1 MFKLIIRIL
10 KISGEDRKS
19 LILSICFSFLESM
32 TIFTPY
38 MLVFYSVHRYISNQ
52 LSMKD
57 IYWVAGI
64 MLISIVLRAIFRRTI
79 DGLQSAKGLSIF
91 SRKRIDFV
99 NHLRKLPMGYFSED
113 NIGNIISILTTDL
126 IFAEEIAM
134 TFFGQLINSY
144 ISLALSIVVM
154 LLINVRVALVY
165 GVVLFVAFLA
175 VKYLDIINKKHG
187 KIRQDQFATLSNAV
201 IEFIKGIPTIK
212 AFGLTDKED
221 KIIDVFD
228 ETTKKALAFE
238 KQYLLPRL
246 LTDSSYTIGTGVMI
260 FSALLLYFYGH
271 LSMEMTLGMLIFSS
285 VSLHSI
291 VVIITGIPRFGIFEA
306 GLNRYDEVMDQTPLV
321 DVQNSTEI
329 ENHDIEFKNVT
340 FAYEKKDI
348 IKGMSFQIKEN
359 TLTALVGPSGSGK
372 STITNLISR
381 FWDVDK
387 GEVLIGGKNIK
398 EISLEQLL
406 SSISMVFQNVYLF
419 KDTIFNNI
427 AFGMNDATKEQVI
440 QAAKRARCHD
450 FIMQLPKGYDTMIGE
465 GGATLS
471 GGEKQRVSIARA
483 ILKDAPIILL
493 DEATS
498 SVDPENEVFIQE
510 AINELIRDKT
520 LIVIAHRL
528 SSIKEADN
536 IFIIEDGQIVEKGNH
551 DQLIKSNGVYREM
564 YSYYVQ

>member
-154 LLINVRVALVY
+154 LLINVRVALIY
-165 GVVLFVAFLA
+165 GVVLFTAFLA

-201 IEFIKGIPTIK
+201 IEFIKGMPTIK

-306 GLNRYDEVMDQTPLV
+306 GLNRYDEVMNQTPLV
-321 DVQNSTEI
+321 DVQNSTEL
-329 ENHDIEFKNVT
+329 ENYDIEFKDVT

-551 DQLIKSNGVYREM
+551 DQLIKSNGVYHEM

>member
-1 MFKLIIRIL
+1 MFKLIVRIL
-10 KISGEDRKS
+10 KISGEDKKS
-19 LILSICFSFLESM
+19 LMLSIFFSFLESM

-38 MLVFYSVHRYISNQ
+38 MLVFYSVHRYINNQ
-52 LSMKD
+52 LSMND

-64 MLISIVLRAIFRRTI
+64 MFISIALRAIFRRTI
-79 DGLQSAKGLSIF
+79 DGLQSSKGLSIF

-144 ISLALSIVVM
+144 ISLALSIIVM
-154 LLINVRVALVY
+154 LVINVRVALVY
-165 GVVLFVAFLA
+165 GLVLFAAFLA

-212 AFGLTDKED
+212 AFGIMDKED
-221 KIIDVFD
+221 KIIDVFN

-285 VSLHSI
+285 VSLHAV

-306 GLNRYDEVMDQTPLV
+306 GLNRYDEVMGQTPLV
-321 DVQNSTEI
+321 DVEEKSELNGY
-329 ENHDIEFKNVT
+329 DIEFKDVT
-340 FAYEKKDI
+340 FAYEKKDV
-348 IKGMSFQIKEN
+348 IKNMSFQIKEN

-398 EISLEQLL
+398 AISLEQLL
-406 SSISMVFQNVYLF
+406 SNISMVFQNVYLF

-528 SSIKEADN
+528 SSIKEADS
-536 IFIIEDGQIVEKGNH
+536 IFVIEDGQIVEKGNH
-551 DQLIKSNGVYREM
+551 AQLIRSNGVYHEM